1 MNWAWWAAL
10 ASASALVQEMPEESE
25 AQKLSAKNF
34 RKRYARKGLPVVMRG
49 SDDGPTFD
57 ELGEMC
63 PDGAMEAYEL
73 HAEGKGWAGFADAK
87 PCTVNEF
94 VMDES
99 AKYGMGLDLK
109 CWCPELEVEMPPFL
123 RDDRH
128 RFSEFQRKYW
138 PSLALG
144 RKHGGTQ
151 MHGSDQMLPW
161 WFKVVAGQVD
171 IRIMRVEEWRPK
183 FATGQNP
190 LIINDPNPDFNGPF
204 DAFDD
209 ATLNEA
215 NITVYKTIAKA
226 GDWVYAP
233 VGALRATRVIGEEP
247 IVAAFGFFFDHAHK
261 KRLLRDFC
269 DKYVETMT
277 HRLAPLG
284 ARTCGYRGHGRAPD
298 AEVTDPCL
306 LCLDIAGALDD
317 ASARG
322 ARPPSWHLADAIFNA
337 GAHPPACA
345 VESRFSRECPG
356 ALGRCPAP
364 RERPSERKRLDYGD
378 IDLNGDRHISRQ
390 EVGVAVAQAAAF
402 HRALPL
408 NATYDDLAAWVQR
421 ELGAVWPAGK
431 PSMTDRAL
439 DEALRLGTERWAA
452 ADSGREFVASDGEL

>member
-1 MNWAWWAAL
+1 
-10 ASASALVQEMPEESE
+10 
-25 AQKLSAKNF
+25 
-34 RKRYARKGLPVVMRG
+34 
-49 SDDGPTFD
+49 
-57 ELGEMC
+57 
-63 PDGAMEAYEL
+63 
-73 HAEGKGWAGFADAK
+73 
-87 PCTVNEF
+87 
-94 VMDES
+94 
-99 AKYGMGLDLK
+99 
-109 CWCPELEVEMPPFL
+109 
-123 RDDRH
+123 H

-284 ARTCGYRGHGRAPD
+284 ARTCGYRGHG
-298 AEVTDPCL
+298 
-306 LCLDIAGALDD
+306 
-317 ASARG
+317 
-322 ARPPSWHLADAIFNA
+322 
-337 GAHPPACA
+337 
-345 VESRFSRECPG
+345 
-356 ALGRCPAP
+356 
-364 RERPSERKRLDYGD
+364 
-378 IDLNGDRHISRQ
+378 
-390 EVGVAVAQAAAF
+390 
-402 HRALPL
+402 
-408 NATYDDLAAWVQR
+408 
-421 ELGAVWPAGK
+421 
-431 PSMTDRAL
+431 
-439 DEALRLGTERWAA
+439 
-452 ADSGREFVASDGEL
+452 